1 MWQQACKVVDLQ
13 ECWPFIIEIKARY
26 ISLTKKYLNKTK
38 KTCTIMAPTTSDVSF
53 GPFFLTWQ
61 RARDTSQMRLKPR
74 AQMTKLR
81 FIVCALLSAPG
92 HHHCG
97 VSGDGSCTHIPLVK
111 KKTLV

>member
-1 MWQQACKVVDLQ
+1 MTWQQAGKLGDLR

-38 KTCTIMAPTTSDVSF
+38 KTRTIMAPMTSDVLF

-61 RARDTSQMRLKPR
+61 RARDTSQMRLEPR
-74 AQMTKLR
+74 AQMMELR
-81 FIVCALLSAPG
+81 FVVCALLSAPG
-92 HHHCG
+92 HRRCG

-111 KKTLV
+111 KKH